1 MSNPTRFLSGIATVP
16 ASQVLGSYP
25 LPDPFHTGGSSGKE
39 VFTYQNDFTDLG
51 NAGSRTVT
59 GSSSTFA
66 LADGLGGI
74 GVLTPG
80 GTTTASSVY
89 RTAAAFQLSAGDKFW
104 FSQRVKLS
112 AVGTGITGYFG
123 MIKTGAAATDS
134 FLFKIAA
141 TGVVSLVS
149 TVDST
154 ATTLVA
160 NVTTASS
167 NTFFEVGCHFDGTDL
182 LVYAGHDLV
191 ARVTGLELGV
201 TIPDAAMTNIMQI
214 TPAATETM
222 SVDFVLSAQEI
233 TR

>member
-1 MSNPTRFLSGIATVP
+1 
-16 ASQVLGSYP
+16 
-25 LPDPFHTGGSSGKE
+25 
-39 VFTYQNDFTDLG
+39 
-51 NAGSRTVT
+51 
-59 GSSSTFA
+59 
-66 LADGLGGI
+66 
-74 GVLTPG
+74 
-80 GTTTASSVY
+80 
-89 RTAAAFQLSAGDKFW
+89 
-104 FSQRVKLS
+104 
-112 AVGTGITGYFG
+112 

-201 TIPDAAMTNIMQI
+201 TIPDVAMTNIMQI